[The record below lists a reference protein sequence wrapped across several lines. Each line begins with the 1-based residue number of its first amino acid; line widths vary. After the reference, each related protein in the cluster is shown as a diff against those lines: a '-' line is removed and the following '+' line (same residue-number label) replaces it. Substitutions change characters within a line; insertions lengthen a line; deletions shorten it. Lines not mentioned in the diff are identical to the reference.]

1 MAMNATGEPL
11 IATMQELSGRVLDNQ
26 PIEAELFL
34 PLLEEELQITRSEG
48 ALDKFTVDEPGDVV
62 DILEN
67 AVNAFE
73 GRVAE
78 EDTQ

>member
-1 MAMNATGEPL
+1 M
-11 IATMQELSGRVLDNQ
+11 SGAFTRK
-26 PIEAELFL
+26 AELFL
-34 PLLEEELQITRSEG
+34 PLLEEELQITHSEG
-48 ALDKFTVDEPGDVV
+48 ALDKFSADEPGDIV

-73 GRVAE
+73 GRAAK